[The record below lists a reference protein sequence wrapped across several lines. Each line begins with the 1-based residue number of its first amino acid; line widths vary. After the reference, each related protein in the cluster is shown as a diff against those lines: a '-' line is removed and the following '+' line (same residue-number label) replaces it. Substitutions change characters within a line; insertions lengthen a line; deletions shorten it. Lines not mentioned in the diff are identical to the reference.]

1 MNKIDLRKNCVRQ
14 IMNPNIFIFKFPLG
28 KNQRKCR
35 ITFCMFIAERKFYLI
50 SRSNLVSIFIT
61 KSLALKMRKK
71 MLVYLGFYNC
81 SYKIASLPLYLLC
94 EYPEEKTRDVH

>member
-1 MNKIDLRKNCVRQ
+1 
-14 IMNPNIFIFKFPLG
+14 
-28 KNQRKCR
+28 
-35 ITFCMFIAERKFYLI
+35 
-50 SRSNLVSIFIT
+50 
-61 KSLALKMRKK
+61 